1 MLAISLYAQ
10 FLHITDMIGQSEQYE
25 FYEKA
30 RLDLISKHG
39 NLAAK
44 TEKAL
49 PVNNAGARNNT
60 GFDYFGRKGTPAN
73 PAKDG
78 SGRLSAAMTPLLSHT
93 GTAQTSNHDLNAD
106 HWRVLVTDLP
116 YHRGDSPMADICKDV
131 LSLLRSELQ
140 LWELLFASSGSSAA
154 ANSGVSTSSTV
165 APNIRAASAY
175 ANIASAAIEMITAK
189 LHPWLL
195 VEPEQVVKLNQEGM
209 LRHVRYTITTILSA
223 YYAISMCHL
232 YVIILRIY
240 M

>member
-1 MLAISLYAQ
+1 MFTISLYVH
-10 FLHITDMIGQSEQYE
+10 LMYITDMIGQSEQYE
-25 FYEKA
+25 LYEKA

-39 NLAAK
+39 NLTAK

-49 PVNNAGARNNT
+49 PVNNSGTRNNT
-60 GFDYFGRKGTPAN
+60 GFDYFGRKAAPAN
-73 PAKDG
+73 TTKDG

-93 GTAQTSNHDLNAD
+93 GTAQSSNHDLNAD
-106 HWRVLVTDLP
+106 HWRVLITDLP
-116 YHRGDSPMADICKDV
+116 YHRGDSPMADICKDI

-140 LWELLFASSGSSAA
+140 LWEQLFASSGLSSAT
-154 ANSGVSTSSTV
+154 NSGVSTSSTV

-175 ANIASAAIEMITAK
+175 ANIASAAIEMVTAK

-195 VEPEQVVKLNQEGM
+195 MEPEQVVKLNQDGM

-223 YYAISMCHL
+223 CYAISMCRL
-232 YVIILRIY
+232 FVVFMPIY